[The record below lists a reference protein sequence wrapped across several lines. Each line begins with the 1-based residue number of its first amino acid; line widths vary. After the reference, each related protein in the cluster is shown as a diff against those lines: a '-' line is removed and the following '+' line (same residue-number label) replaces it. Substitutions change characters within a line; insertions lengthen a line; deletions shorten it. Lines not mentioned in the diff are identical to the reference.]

1 MSNYRVTKREEYE
14 TLEKDAKV
22 GAIVNAFNAG
32 TCALGVLGLE
42 ILKKKVGVDA
52 SEGFKQTVFY
62 LIEPLAAIGSIGS
75 VIGLVKELSKKSY
88 YERMIDTID
97 IEEDLARGGR
107 I

>member
-1 MSNYRVTKREEYE
+1 MSNFKVTKKEEYE
-14 TLEKDAKV
+14 TLEKNAKV

-42 ILKKKVGVDA
+42 ILKKKVGAEA
-52 SEGFKQTVFY
+52 SEGFRQTVFY
-62 LIEPLAAIGSIGS
+62 LIEPLAAIGSLGS
-75 VIGLVKELSKKSY
+75 VVGLVKELSKKSH

-107 I
+107 K